1 LALKSV
7 ELMKVSIVIPVW
19 NGATVIGGCLDS
31 LEAHSDPALL
41 EVIAVENASEDGS
54 AELISSRYPR
64 VRLLR
69 QPVNLGFAGGVNAG
83 LEAAQGDVSVLLNQ
97 DCVAEAGWLGEL
109 VKAMEA
115 HPDYGLFGCTLFM
128 PDGSVDHAGA
138 VMSRPEALGSHL
150 TDVNDP
156 RVRPVEYATGAALAI
171 RRAVWDK
178 VGRFDEGFY
187 PAYFE
192 EVDYCYR
199 ARRLGFTTAY
209 VPASRLKHL
218 RASTAAARDP
228 VRYVHH
234 QQRARYRFVSKHFD
248 VDEMKGFFAFELASI
263 ASEQWFAQAV
273 GRVLAARETLSA
285 LSEIFARRLED
296 LGQETKA
303 AHQRQVSVG
312 FAEVM
317 HRAFAAAE
325 RLGQPQVFETPSQ
338 MSPVF
343 QAWQTPPGPPA
354 ETGGLLVALRVK
366 AGEFLRTL
374 RRGGPTS
381 VDPAALAELN
391 QILTAQMEDMSRIH
405 AQRLD
410 QLSRRLAVLELLADY
425 ERR

>member
-1 LALKSV
+1 
-7 ELMKVSIVIPVW
+7 MKVSIVIPVW
-19 NGATVIGGCLDS
+19 NGVTVIGGCLES

-41 EVIAVENASEDGS
+41 EVIAVENGSEDGS
-54 AELISSRYPR
+54 AELIASRYPR

-83 LEAAQGDVSVLLNQ
+83 LLAAQGDVMVLLNQ
-97 DCVAEAGWLGEL
+97 DCVAEAGWLTEL
-109 VKAMEA
+109 VKAMKA
-115 HPDYGLFGCTLFM
+115 HPEYGLFGCTLFM

-150 TDVNDP
+150 TDVSDP
-156 RVRPVEYATGAALAI
+156 RVRQVEYATGAALAI

-199 ARRLGFTTAY
+199 ARRLGFETAY

-218 RASTAAARDP
+218 RASTAAVRDP

-234 QQRARYRFVSKHFD
+234 QQRARYRFVTKHFSS
-248 VDEMKGFFAFELASI
+248 DEMRGFFAFELASI

-273 GRVLAARETLSA
+273 GRVLAVRETLPA
-285 LSEIFARRLED
+285 LPEIFASRGID
-296 LGQETKA
+296 LGQETSTT
-303 AHQRQVSVG
+303 HQRHVFVG

-317 HRAFAAAE
+317 HRAFEAAE
-325 RLGQPQVFETPSQ
+325 RLGQQQVFETPSQ

-343 QAWQTPPGPPA
+343 QAWQAPPGPPA
-354 ETGGLLVALRVK
+354 ETGGRLAALRLK
-366 AGEFLRTL
+366 AREFVRTW

-381 VDPAALAELN
+381 GDQAALAELN
-391 QILTAQMEDMSRIH
+391 QVLTAQMEEMNRVH